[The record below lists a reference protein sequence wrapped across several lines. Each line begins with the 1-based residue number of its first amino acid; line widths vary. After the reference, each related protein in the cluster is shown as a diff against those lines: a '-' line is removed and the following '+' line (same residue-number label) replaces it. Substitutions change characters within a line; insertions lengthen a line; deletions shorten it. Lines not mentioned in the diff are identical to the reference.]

1 MERMFST
8 MYSSQM
14 DTAPP
19 VARALVRIINLLRSD
34 GLDKSVKEHLV
45 KVMRENPNL
54 DKKEEVMTFV
64 YALESDV
71 VAKAATDKKDKIGAV
86 IETIDCK
93 VCLKKRDVNAPISAV
108 IVI

>member
-1 MERMFST
+1 

-34 GLDKSVKEHLV
+34 GLDKSVKEHLI

-54 DKKEEVMTFV
+54 DKKEIVMTLCMPWRV
-64 YALESDV
+64 TKLPKLLPKRRTRLTLSLRPSIV
-71 VAKAATDKKDKIGAV
+71 RCV
-86 IETIDCK
+86 
-93 VCLKKRDVNAPISAV
+93 LKNIKNVNARINVV